1 MIMKHHNTSQKNL
14 NHYDNISTTYTTPAK
29 NARISLK
36 YAQEFFIK
44 MYVVLLN
51 QKHHQKNLS
60 NIIQRKKLQ

>member
-1 MIMKHHNTSQKNL
+1 MITYQLH
-14 NHYDNISTTYTTPAK
+14 TYTTPAK

-51 QKHHQKNLS
+51 QKHHQK
-60 NIIQRKKLQ
+60 KLKQYNSKEKVAIEWTYIVSLKLVF